1 MLQPVPA
8 AAPRGACPGVHRP
21 FAATDGLLMRVRV
34 PGGAVSTRG
43 LGALAGAVARHGAGP
58 VELTNR
64 ANLQVR
70 GVAGDALDGLRRDLV
85 AAGLAPTDPDADER
99 RNVLVTPGAGIDP
112 SEVADVRPVARTV
125 LAWLAGSDAP
135 GRLHPKAG
143 VLVDGGGAVSVR
155 GRRHDVC
162 LGATRRRDS
171 GQLVIELA
179 VGRALPLDRDGGGRA
194 LVVPVEDAAQ
204 VAVTLL
210 AMAGEADPPPTPGT
224 GPGDSGDPGDDSG
237 GGAPARAADLVAA
250 SGDEVV
256 IAEVARRTGVTVEA
270 VDVDLLDRALPVP
283 RAPLGLHPQRPAAHA
298 TATSATRAT
307 DGGVVSVGA
316 APVLGRLGPQA
327 VAGVAAAVERHG
339 GDVVRLTPWRSLL
352 VPDVAAERATSLA
365 RELAALG
372 LVVDPA
378 DPAASVVACVGS
390 AGCSAGAADTLA
402 DAHEVVDRRRT
413 AGSWPAGAASV
424 HVSGCAK
431 RCATRQPCD
440 ATLVAVGGGRYD
452 VFVAD
457 PTVAGGE
464 RQVHTARPA
473 TAALALAAGRGDAGR
488 GPR

>member
-21 FAATDGLLMRVRV
+21 FVATDGLLMRVRI
-34 PGGAVSTRG
+34 PGGEVSTRG
-43 LGALAGAVARHGAGP
+43 LGALAGSVARHGAGP

-70 GVAGDALDGLRRDLV
+70 GVTGDALDGLRRDLV
-85 AAGLAPTDPDADER
+85 AAGLAAADPDADER

-112 SEVADVRPVARTV
+112 SEVADVRPVARAV
-125 LAWLAGSDAP
+125 LAWLAGSDTP

-171 GQLVIELA
+171 GQVVIELA
-179 VGRALPLDRDGGGRA
+179 VGRALPIDRDGGGRA
-194 LVVPVEDAAQ
+194 LVMPVEDAAQ

-224 GPGDSGDPGDDSG
+224 SPGDPGDDRGSA
-237 GGAPARAADLVAA
+237 APARVADLVAA
-250 SGDEVV
+250 GGDEAV
-256 IAEVARRTGVTVEA
+256 IAEVARRTGVTLQA

-283 RAPLGLHPQRPAAHA
+283 RAPLGIHPQGPAAHP
-298 TATSATRAT
+298 TTTGTTRA
-307 DGGVVSVGA
+307 DGEVVSVGA
-316 APVLGRLGPQA
+316 APVLGRLGPRV
-327 VAGVAAAVERHG
+327 VAGVAAAAERHG
-339 GDVVRLTPWRSLL
+339 GGVVRLTPWRSLL
-352 VPDVAAERATSLA
+352 VADVPAERATGLA

-402 DAHEVVDRRRT
+402 DAHDVVDRRRT

-431 RCATRQPCD
+431 RCASRRPCD
-440 ATLVAVGGGRYD
+440 VTLVAVGGDRYD

-464 RQVHTARPA
+464 RQVHTALPA
-473 TAALALAAGRGDAGR
+473 TAGLALAAGGAGR